1 MGLKR
6 KVNVLG
12 IAMLGLMIA
21 LALPMTAIGQGRGHG
36 RGQGPDLGKKCG
48 KFVNCHDA
56 RDGRWDGRG
65 PKQDGLRNG
74 ISFRRNRRDRR
85 FRDRSFVHHN
95 LIRGHRYGR
104 GIR

>member
-1 MGLKR
+1 MGVKR
-6 KVNVLG
+6 KVILFG
-12 IAMLGLMIA
+12 IAIFALM
-21 LALPMTAIGQGRGHG
+21 LALTLPLTAFGQGHGHG
-36 RGQGPDLGKKCG
+36 RGRGPDLGKKCG

-56 RDGRWDGRG
+56 REGRWDGHG

-95 LIRGHRYGR
+95 FTRRHGYGR
-104 GIR
+104 RIR